1 MATMTK
7 TTAASKTK
15 AIDASGAARKV
26 LSFGLGKEEYGL
38 DILAVRE
45 IIGLIDITPLPRT
58 PEYVKGVI
66 NLRGKIIPVIE
77 LRTRFGMP
85 PVEYTEETCI
95 IVVDV
100 PPDSASGESESRLM
114 GVVVDTVREVLDIP
128 VVAIEPPPEF
138 GSRIPMDYITGIGK
152 VKDKVVVMLDTAKVM
167 NPTEKHELDQAM
179 SNASGIEDSALAKA
193 A

>member
-1 MATMTK
+1 MTATMTK
-7 TTAASKTK
+7 SEAGSKAK
-15 AIDASGAARKV
+15 AMDASGPAQKL

-58 PEYVKGVI
+58 PDYVKGVI

-85 PVEYTEETCI
+85 SVTYTEETCI

-100 PPDSASGESESRLM
+100 PTDGESESRLM
-114 GVVVDTVREVLDIP
+114 GVVVDTVREVLDVP
-128 VVAIEPPPEF
+128 KSAIEPPPEF
-138 GSRIPMDYITGIGK
+138 GCNIPMDYITGIGK
-152 VKDKVVVMLDTAKVM
+152 VKDKVVVMLDTTKVM
-167 NPTEKHELDQAM
+167 NPAD
-179 SNASGIEDSALAKA
+179 SGALTSALKSEVPTAGVAVAKA

>member
-1 MATMTK
+1 MAV
-7 TTAASKTK
+7 TTVKSAAGGKGIST
-15 AIDASGAARKV
+15 DSSGPAQKL
-26 LSFGLGKEEYGL
+26 LSFGLGREEYGL

-58 PEYVKGVI
+58 PEYVRGVI

-85 PVEYTEETCI
+85 TVEYTEETCI
-95 IVVDV
+95 IVVDL
-100 PPDSASGESESRLM
+100 PADGETESRLM

-128 VVAIEPPPEF
+128 LTAIEPPPEF
-138 GSRIPMDYITGIGK
+138 GSSIPMDYITGIGK
-152 VKDKVVVMLDTAKVM
+152 VKDKVVVMLDTTKVM
-167 NPTEKHELDQAM
+167 NPVDAGVV
-179 SNASGIEDSALAKA
+179 SSALKSDVTLGGSPVAKA

>member
-1 MATMTK
+1 MSTIAQSTIGK
-7 TTAASKTK
+7 ASKST
-15 AIDASGAARKV
+15 DTSGPARKL
-26 LSFGLGKEEYGL
+26 LSFGLGNEEYGL

-58 PEYVKGVI
+58 PAYVKGVI

-85 PVEYTEETCI
+85 SVNYTDETCI

-100 PPDSASGESESRLM
+100 PAEGDADPRLM

-128 VVAIEPPPEF
+128 TAAIEPPPEF
-138 GSRIPMDYITGIGK
+138 GCSIPMDYITGIGK
-152 VKDKVVVMLDTAKVM
+152 VKEKVVVMLDTAKVM
-167 NPTEKHELDQAM
+167 NPADARTVLAATDAT
-179 SNASGIEDSALAKA
+179 SAPAAKA

>member
-1 MATMTK
+1 MDATGPVQK
-7 TTAASKTK
+7 L
-15 AIDASGAARKV
+15 
-26 LSFGLGKEEYGL
+26 LSFGLGNEEYGL

-45 IIGLIDITPLPRT
+45 IIGLIDVTPLPRT
-58 PEYVKGVI
+58 PDYVKGVI

-77 LRTRFGMP
+77 LRARFGMP
-85 PVEYTEETCI
+85 SVKYTDETCI

-100 PPDSASGESESRLM
+100 PTEGEAESRLM

-128 VVAIEPPPEF
+128 AASIEPPPEF
-138 GSRIPMDYITGIGK
+138 GCSIPMDYITGIGK

-167 NPTEKHELDQAM
+167 NPADAEVLGNATKLDAI
-179 SNASGIEDSALAKA
+179 AGCAPAVA

>member
-1 MATMTK
+1 MTTTMTK
-7 TTAASKTK
+7 TAVGSKASSTE
-15 AIDASGAARKV
+15 ASGPARKL
-26 LSFGLGKEEYGL
+26 LSFGIGKEEYGL

-85 PVEYTEETCI
+85 SVKYTEETCI

-100 PPDSASGESESRLM
+100 PADGEAESRLM

-128 VVAIEPPPEF
+128 NSAIEPPPEF
-138 GSRIPMDYITGIGK
+138 GCSIPMDYITGIGK
-152 VKDKVVVMLDTAKVM
+152 VKDKVVLMLDTSKVM
-167 NPTEKHELDQAM
+167 NPSDTSALSSALKPGSPAEPA
-179 SNASGIEDSALAKA
+179 ALAKA

>member
-1 MATMTK
+1 MATN
-7 TTAASKTK
+7 TTATKGKTEN
-15 AIDASGAARKV
+15 SGPARKL

-45 IIGLIDITPLPRT
+45 IIGVIDITPLPRT
-58 PEYVKGVI
+58 PDYVKGVI

-77 LRTRFGMP
+77 LRARFGLTSVP
-85 PVEYTEETCI
+85 NTEETCI

-100 PPDSASGESESRLM
+100 PADAGVGESEPRLM

-128 VVAIEPPPEF
+128 TAAIEPPPEF
-138 GSRIPMDYITGIGK
+138 GCSIPMGYITGIGK
-152 VKDKVVVMLDTAKVM
+152 VKDKVVVMLDATKVM
-167 NPTEKHELDQAM
+167 NPGESGVL
-179 SNASGIEDSALAKA
+179 ASVIRSEEAALSKA